1 MHHTT
6 LRYSESLLRSAVR
19 SFVFRTITR
28 RFGTALFLAITVLL
42 FGLTIYL
49 LAQNDR
55 SWLVGLLSATILFAT
70 GFIVAVFLAHYRNT
84 IGRFRQ
90 MRSPESTLAYDDQL
104 FTLTSELGSTTMPWS
119 AITEV
124 WRYPRYWLLIFS
136 PSQFVTLPIDCLDQ
150 NTKDFISR
158 KTRTNS

>member
-6 LRYSESLLRSAVR
+6 LRYSETLLRSAVS
-19 SFVFRTITR
+19 SFVFRAITR
-28 RFGTALFLAITVLL
+28 HLGTTFILAIAAVV
-42 FGLTIYL
+42 GITIYL

-55 SWLVGLLSATILFAT
+55 SWLVGFLSATVLFA
-70 GFIVAVFLAHYRNT
+70 GAFIAAVFLAHYRNT

-90 MRSPESTLAYDDQL
+90 MRSPEATLAYDEQQ
-104 FTLTSELGSTTMPWS
+104 FTLNSELGSATMPWS

-136 PSQFVTLPIDCLDQ
+136 PSQFVTLPTDCLDQ

-158 KTRTNS
+158 KTRTR

>member
-1 MHHTT
+1 MHHMT
-6 LRYSESLLRSAVR
+6 LRYSESLLRLAVR
-19 SFVFRTITR
+19 SFVFRAITR
-28 RFGTALFLAITVLL
+28 QFGTALFLAITVL

-49 LAQNDR
+49 LVRNDR
-55 SWLVGLLSATILFAT
+55 SWLVGFLSATILFAV

-90 MRSPESTLAYDDQL
+90 MRSPEATLAYDEQL
-104 FTLTSELGSTTMPWS
+104 FTLTSELGSATMPWS

-124 WRYPRYWLLIFS
+124 WRYPRYWLLVFS

-158 KTRTNS
+158 KTQTKT